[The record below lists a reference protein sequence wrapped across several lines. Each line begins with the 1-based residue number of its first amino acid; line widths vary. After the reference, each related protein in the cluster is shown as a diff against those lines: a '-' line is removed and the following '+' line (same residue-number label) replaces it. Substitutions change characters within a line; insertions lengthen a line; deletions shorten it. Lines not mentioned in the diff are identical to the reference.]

1 MEYSEIELGTVITVK
16 FTNGIEVISRIV
28 GLSDN
33 SSAIYLN
40 KPRVVVVKENEL
52 ALVPYLFTGD
62 DSEVP
67 IEVTSIQTLVATLQP
82 SAAEYETIVGEI

>member
-16 FTNGIEVISRIV
+16 FTNGIEVISRMV

-33 SSAIYLN
+33 SSTIYLN

-62 DSEVP
+62 DAEVP
-67 IEVTSIQTLVATLQP
+67 IEVTSIQTLVATLQS